1 MSEELKYL
9 EFGNS
14 LVGFSGKDVLEVGG
28 CVTPDLIAPFVP
40 KSWTSID
47 INPRRFEGK
56 ENSPKEFFSHK
67 QMSVTNLKFPDNS
80 FDRIFSV
87 NCFEHV
93 DDMEKAFSE
102 MHRVLRPGGML
113 FTIFGPIW
121 SSPVGHHTWVEHDGV
136 LYHFGKQV
144 FPDWYHLIKSR
155 GELFELLEEKYD
167 NEVANKICKYVYDS
181 SDLNRLTDGDFTSL
195 LEESNLKKRLMINNR
210 KGDKKSL
217 QSPGL
222 IEKIKYNYPSCRD
235 PRVTEI
241 LLVASKGGIKIGA
254 QVRIYSGLFSE
265 ILKKVSKKMGLP
277 G

>member
-14 LVGFSGKDVLEVGG
+14 LVGFKGLEVLEVGG
-28 CVTPDLIAPFVP
+28 CVTPDLIAPFSP

-56 ENSPKEFFSHK
+56 NDNSGFFSYK
-67 QMSVTNLKFPDNS
+67 QMSVTDLDFPADS

-93 DDMEKAFSE
+93 DNMEKAFSE
-102 MHRVLRPGGML
+102 MYRVLKPGGML

-144 FPDWYHLIKSR
+144 FPDWYHLTKNYD
-155 GELFELLEEKYD
+155 ELNQLLMEKYD
-167 NEVANKICKYVYDS
+167 SEVAKKICDYVYKS
-181 SDLNRLTDGDFTSL
+181 SDLNRLTDGDFEALIEKSL
-195 LEESNLKKRLMINNR
+195 FSECLVIKNR
-210 KGDKKSL
+210 KGDKKVASSETTL
-217 QSPGL
+217 SE
-222 IEKIKYNYPSCRD
+222 IRKNYQACQD

-241 LLVASKGGIKIGA
+241 LLVLSKEHIGIKNNFKLYFGLLEEIIRKVKKKIG
-254 QVRIYSGLFSE
+254 F
-265 ILKKVSKKMGLP
+265 
-277 G
+277 